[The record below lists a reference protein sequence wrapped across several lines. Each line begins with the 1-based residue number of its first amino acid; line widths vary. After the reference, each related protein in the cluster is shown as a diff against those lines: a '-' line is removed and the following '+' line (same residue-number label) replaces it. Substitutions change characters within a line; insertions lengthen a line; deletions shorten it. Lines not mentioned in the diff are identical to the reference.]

1 MVHPERDVTSAR
13 AKEFVVDLDE
23 LHQELRT
30 QIAEAQKFYQG
41 PADARRTPAP
51 DFKVGDKV
59 FVKAEHFRTTQPSKK
74 LSEKN
79 LGPFEIIAQVGHT
92 SFTL

>member
-1 MVHPERDVTSAR
+1 M
-13 AKEFVVDLDE
+13 DLDE

-30 QIAEAQKFYQG
+30 QIAEAQKRYQG

-59 FVKAEHFRTTQPSKK
+59 FVKAEHFRTT
-74 LSEKN
+74 
-79 LGPFEIIAQVGHT
+79 
-92 SFTL
+92 